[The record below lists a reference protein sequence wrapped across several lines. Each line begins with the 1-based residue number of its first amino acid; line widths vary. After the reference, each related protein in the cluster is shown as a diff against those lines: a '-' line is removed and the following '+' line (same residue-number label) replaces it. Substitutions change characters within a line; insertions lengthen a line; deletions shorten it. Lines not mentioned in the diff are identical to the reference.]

1 MCIQNK
7 GENSK
12 ESFYWRRFIRK
23 VERHLLVHH
32 VLNSLLDLAISS
44 RLMAVVQ
51 HGHHRIHAPEHFS
64 QHLVLVRQGEAGWD
78 LPGKGV
84 VPLVCW
90 QLSAE
95 ERKRRTDCCFRFQL
109 WALMKFTC
117 SLTHL
122 SWTSVSL
129 FVLSSASF
137 SSILLWALAASSLAR
152 TRVALRVLGS
162 QTGALAGFGA
172 WDPVSLV
179 VEPAEEAGE
188 HSLGLVMEA
197 PLVSSPHFLIL
208 WRRDLRAAMSS
219 LERV

>member
-1 MCIQNK
+1 M
-7 GENSK
+7 
-12 ESFYWRRFIRK
+12 
-23 VERHLLVHH
+23 HH

-44 RLMAVVQ
+44 RLVAVVQ
-51 HGHHRIHAPEHFS
+51 HGHHRVHAPEHFS

-78 LPGKGV
+78 LLGKGV
-84 VPLVCW
+84 VPLVCR

-95 ERKRRTDCCFRFQL
+95 ERKRRTGCCFRFRL
-109 WALMKFTC
+109 RAPMKFTC

-162 QTGALAGFGA
+162 QTGALALAGFGA

-179 VEPAEEAGE
+179 VEAAGEAGE
-188 HSLGLVMEA
+188 HGLELAMEA
-197 PLVSSPHFLIL
+197 PLVSSPRFLIF
-208 WRRDLRAAMSS
+208 
-219 LERV
+219 

>member
-1 MCIQNK
+1 M
-7 GENSK
+7 
-12 ESFYWRRFIRK
+12 
-23 VERHLLVHH
+23 HH

-44 RLMAVVQ
+44 CLMAVVQ

-78 LPGKGV
+78 LLGKGV

-95 ERKRRTDCCFRFQL
+95 ERMRRTDCFRFRL
-109 WALMKFTC
+109 RALMKFTC

-137 SSILLWALAASSLAR
+137 SSIFLWTLAASSLAR

-162 QTGALAGFGA
+162 QTGALAGFG
-172 WDPVSLV
+172 
-179 VEPAEEAGE
+179 G
-188 HSLGLVMEA
+188 
-197 PLVSSPHFLIL
+197 
-208 WRRDLRAAMSS
+208 
-219 LERV
+219 